1 MTRSCVRGA
10 RFDRCI
16 RALAAATA
24 ATTLVAGLPLS
35 AQPPAVDAAVHMP
48 PPRLDIAAP
57 TPSVLARPYALRRAA
72 STVALSMGN
81 VGAVLTDA
89 DVLFYNPA
97 MLTQARG
104 MALSVQSDHPDATNG
119 AIASAQTLGGLGL
132 GVGARVATWR
142 GTAPDMAFVRPSS
155 RDLVT
160 SSVALTAGAARGV
173 GPVRVGLSAT
183 YAREAGEL
191 AQREHTTVDVAATL
205 PFGPGNALNASVI
218 VQHVGRAIAP
228 LADDDAPW
236 RTLLAFGGRN
246 YPLATFW
253 DLSAFTQLMFDADG
267 TVRTAGGAELAWVP
281 LEGVAVALRGGVRD
295 GAPVE
300 RPYTAGVGVSLD
312 SWSVDYALDPR
323 RDGRVSH
330 RIGVRIR

>member
-1 MTRSCVRGA
+1 MAPEV
-10 RFDRCI
+10 
-16 RALAAATA
+16 
-24 ATTLVAGLPLS
+24 S
-35 AQPPAVDAAVHMP
+35 APQF
-48 PPRLDIAAP
+48 DIASPA
-57 TPSVLARPYALRRAA
+57 PSVLARPYALRRAA
-72 STVALSMGN
+72 SAVALGMGN

-104 MALSVQSDHPDATNG
+104 MALSVQADHPDATNG
-119 AIASAQTLGGLGL
+119 AFASSQTLGGLGL
-132 GVGARVATWR
+132 GLGARVATWR
-142 GTAPDMAFVRPSS
+142 GSAPDMAFVRPSP
-155 RDLVT
+155 RDIVS

-183 YAREAGEL
+183 YAREANEN
-191 AQREHTTVDVAATL
+191 AQREHTTVDAAATL

-228 LADDDAPW
+228 LADDEAPW
-236 RTLLAFGGRN
+236 RTVFAFGGRN

-253 DLSAFTQLMFDADG
+253 DLSAFTQVMLDADG

-281 LEGVAVALRGGVRD
+281 LEGVSLALRGGVRD

-312 SWSVDYALDPR
+312 NWSLDYALDPR
-323 RDGRVSH
+323 RDGRVAH
-330 RIGVRIR
+330 RVGVRIR